1 MIRLRAITAAT
12 ALCACVAVI
21 HADVPKGIETFDAAW
36 TIVRDTHFDSA
47 YNGVDWN
54 AVRTELRPR
63 AEAAKTTGELRVVIT
78 AMLSRLGQSHFALV
92 PSSAESAAKDGS
104 GDPGGGSAT
113 PGFDLR
119 LVGTDILVTGVAR
132 AGGAATAGVKP
143 GWRLTAIAGRPVK
156 DLLQRLPAGLNDR
169 LRGLEAWRL
178 IQSRLRGSEG
188 SAIELAFEDGAGA
201 PVHRSVTRQPEQG
214 QPVTVGSLPTM
225 FVRVEDAEHKT
236 PGGRR
241 AGLIGFNVWMPVV
254 DGLFQKAV
262 DRFRD
267 ADGIIIDLRGNPGGL
282 AAMLMGISGHFVSER
297 RPLGIMKTRSTELR
311 FVVNPREVD
320 AESRA
325 VPVYYRPGCHCRGR
339 DERQRLGMF
348 HRGHAVD
355 RPGARVRADDD
366 GSGLA
371 RTFRQAA
378 ERRHP
383 HPRLRRFRNC
393 RWDAARGTRSDP
405 RSRASSPARRP
416 SRGSRSLA
424 GSGTRMDR
432 YGGGSEITLNVA
444 GYRVA
449 GYTVAL
455 PGERLIDCVYL
466 HDCFSSPHN
475 RP

>member
-63 AEAAKTTGELRVVIT
+63 AEAAKTTGELRGVIT

-132 AGGAATAGVKP
+132 EGGAARAGVKP

-178 IQSRLRGSEG
+178 IQSRLRGYEG

-201 PVHRSVTRQPEQG
+201 PVQRSVTRQPEHG

-225 FVRVEDAEHKT
+225 FVRVEDAEYKT

-325 VPVYYRPGCHCRGR
+325 VSVYSGPVAIVVDAMSGSASECFTGGMQSIGRARVFGQTTMGQALPALFDKLPNGDILIHAYGDFVTADGTRLEGRGVIPDQELPLRREDLLAGR
-339 DERQRLGMF
+339 D
-348 HRGHAVD
+348 
-355 RPGARVRADDD
+355 
-366 GSGLA
+366 
-371 RTFRQAA
+371 
-378 ERRHP
+378 
-383 HPRLRRFRNC
+383 
-393 RWDAARGTRSDP
+393 
-405 RSRASSPARRP
+405 
-416 SRGSRSLA
+416 RSLEAALAWIDTAA
-424 GSGTRMDR
+424 GRKS
-432 YGGGSEITLNVA
+432 
-444 GYRVA
+444 
-449 GYTVAL
+449 
-455 PGERLIDCVYL
+455 
-466 HDCFSSPHN
+466 H
-475 RP
+475 

>member
-63 AEAAKTTGELRVVIT
+63 AEAAKTTGELRGVIT

-132 AGGAATAGVKP
+132 EGGAATAGVKP

-178 IQSRLRGSEG
+178 IQSRLRGFEG
-188 SAIELAFEDGAGA
+188 SAIELTFEDGAGA
-201 PVHRSVTRQPEQG
+201 QVQRSVTRQPEQG

-236 PGGRR
+236 PAGRR

-267 ADGIIIDLRGNPGGL
+267 ADGIILDLRGNPGGL

-297 RPLGIMKTRSTELR
+297 RPLGIMKTRSNELR

-325 VPVYYRPGCHCRGR
+325 VSVYSGPVAIVVDAMSGSASECFTGGMQSIGRARVFGQTTMGQALPALFDKLPNGDILIHAYGDFVTADGTRLEGRGVIPDQELPLRREDLLAGR
-339 DERQRLGMF
+339 D
-348 HRGHAVD
+348 
-355 RPGARVRADDD
+355 
-366 GSGLA
+366 
-371 RTFRQAA
+371 
-378 ERRHP
+378 
-383 HPRLRRFRNC
+383 
-393 RWDAARGTRSDP
+393 
-405 RSRASSPARRP
+405 
-416 SRGSRSLA
+416 RSLEAALAWIDTAA
-424 GSGTRMDR
+424 GRKS
-432 YGGGSEITLNVA
+432 
-444 GYRVA
+444 
-449 GYTVAL
+449 
-455 PGERLIDCVYL
+455 
-466 HDCFSSPHN
+466 H
-475 RP
+475 

>member
-63 AEAAKTTGELRVVIT
+63 AEAAKTTGELRGVIT

-104 GDPGGGSAT
+104 GDRGGGSAT

-132 AGGAATAGVKP
+132 EGGAATAGVKP

-178 IQSRLRGSEG
+178 IQSRLRGFEG
-188 SAIELAFEDGAGA
+188 SAIELTFEDGAGA
-201 PVHRSVTRQPEQG
+201 QVQRSVTRQPEQG

-236 PGGRR
+236 PAGRR

-267 ADGIIIDLRGNPGGL
+267 ADGIVLDLRGNPGGL

-297 RPLGIMKTRSTELR
+297 RPLGIMKTRSNELR

-320 AESRA
+320 AAGRA
-325 VPVYYRPGCHCRGR
+325 VSVYSGPVAIVVDAMSGSASECFTGGMQSIGRARVFGQTTMGQALPALFDKLPNGDILIHAYGDFVTADGTRLEGRGVIPDQELPLRREDLLAGR
-339 DERQRLGMF
+339 D
-348 HRGHAVD
+348 
-355 RPGARVRADDD
+355 
-366 GSGLA
+366 
-371 RTFRQAA
+371 
-378 ERRHP
+378 
-383 HPRLRRFRNC
+383 
-393 RWDAARGTRSDP
+393 
-405 RSRASSPARRP
+405 
-416 SRGSRSLA
+416 RSLEAALAWIDTAA
-424 GSGTRMDR
+424 GRKS
-432 YGGGSEITLNVA
+432 
-444 GYRVA
+444 
-449 GYTVAL
+449 
-455 PGERLIDCVYL
+455 
-466 HDCFSSPHN
+466 H
-475 RP
+475 